1 MNADQL
7 LKHFER
13 ISEAPDAVA
22 RLRRFVLD
30 LAVRGKLVAQL
41 ASEGSGSNVLEDA
54 RKSKRALAETRG
66 IRLRNAVEYSEYE
79 AEWDVPSNWVL
90 AFVDDVAIVQ
100 GGKRLPKGATFA

>member
-30 LAVRGKLVAQL
+30 LAVRGKLVEQDPGDEPAGELLRKIQEEKRRL
-41 ASEGSGSNVLEDA
+41 AKAGQIRMPKALPPVSKA
-54 RKSKRALAETRG
+54 RFNSPTCWLG
-66 IRLRNAVEYSEYE
+66 VEW
-79 AEWDVPSNWVL
+79 A
-90 AFVDDVAIVQ
+90 
-100 GGKRLPKGATFA
+100 R